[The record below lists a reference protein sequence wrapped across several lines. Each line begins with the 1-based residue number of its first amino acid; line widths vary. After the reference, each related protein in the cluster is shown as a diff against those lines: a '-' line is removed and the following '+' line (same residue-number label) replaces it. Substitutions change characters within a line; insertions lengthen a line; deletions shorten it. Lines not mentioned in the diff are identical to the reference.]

1 MSYSERWQELFGPA
15 DGGPAMRL
23 ASVAPD
29 PGTGGGGA
37 GGGPGNLKH
46 SNGPWTSAS
55 GTAGDL
61 RTSTETSR
69 SALGPGHE
77 GIESGAAG
85 LSSVAALK
93 SVLTSWEERLQ
104 SVRDECEQLKGT
116 LLTVAKEMGETD
128 AAIKTSFKGVDGAGK
143 ADEKR

>member
-1 MSYSERWQELFGPA
+1 MSYSERWQELFGAA

-23 ASVAPD
+23 ASAAPD
-29 PGTGGGGA
+29 AGSGGGGA
-37 GGGPGNLKH
+37 GGLEH
-46 SNGPWTSAS
+46 SRGPWTSAS

-69 SALGPGHE
+69 AALGPGHE
-77 GIESGAAG
+77 GIEAGAAG

-93 SVLTSWEERLQ
+93 SVLTSWDERLQ
-104 SVRDECEQLKGT
+104 AVRDECKQLEGT

-128 AAIKTSFKGVDGAGK
+128 TAIETSFKGQ
-143 ADEKR
+143 R

>member
-1 MSYSERWQELFGPA
+1 MVYSERWQELFGPI

-23 ASVAPD
+23 ASAAPD
-29 PGTGGGGA
+29 PGGGGG
-37 GGGPGNLKH
+37 GTGNLQH

-61 RTSTETSR
+61 RTNTETSR

-77 GIESGAAG
+77 GIEAGAAG

-104 SVRDECEQLKGT
+104 AVRDECEHLKGS

-128 AAIKTSFKGVDGAGK
+128 NATGASFKGVDGAAK

>member
-15 DGGPAMRL
+15 DDGPAMRL
-23 ASVAPD
+23 ASAAPD
-29 PGTGGGGA
+29 PGTGGGG
-37 GGGPGNLKH
+37 GGTGNLQHTK
-46 SNGPWTSAS
+46 GPWTSAS

-61 RTSTETSR
+61 RTNTETSR

-77 GIESGAAG
+77 GVEAGAAG

-116 LLTVAKEMGETD
+116 LLKVAKEMGETD
-128 AAIKTSFKGVDGAGK
+128 AAVDASFKGVDGGSK

>member
-1 MSYSERWQELFGPA
+1 
-15 DGGPAMRL
+15 MRL
-23 ASVAPD
+23 ASAAPD
-29 PGTGGGGA
+29 PGTGGGGT
-37 GGGPGNLKH
+37 GGLNH

-77 GIESGAAG
+77 GVESGAAG
-85 LSSVAALK
+85 FSSVAALK

-104 SVRDECEQLKGT
+104 AVRDECEQLKGT
-116 LLTVAKEMGETD
+116 LLTVAKEMGETET
-128 AAIKTSFKGVDGAGK
+128 AIETSFKGVDGGGK
-143 ADEKR
+143 ADGKR

>member
-1 MSYSERWQELFGPA
+1 MK
-15 DGGPAMRL
+15 L
-23 ASVAPD
+23 ASTAPD
-29 PGTGGGGA
+29 SGGGG
-37 GGGPGNLKH
+37 GGGGGNMDLKH
-46 SNGPWTSAS
+46 SKGPWTSAS
-55 GTAGDL
+55 STAGDL

-77 GIESGAAG
+77 GVDSGAAG

-116 LLTVAKEMGETD
+116 LLKVAKEMGETD
-128 AAIKTSFKGVDGAGK
+128 AAVDASFKGVDGGSK

>member
-1 MSYSERWQELFGPA
+1 MGPESSSTV
-15 DGGPAMRL
+15 L
-23 ASVAPD
+23 E
-29 PGTGGGGA
+29 
-37 GGGPGNLKH
+37 H
-46 SNGPWTSAS
+46 SHGPWTSAS

-77 GIESGAAG
+77 GIEAGVAG

-104 SVRDECEQLKGT
+104 AVRDECEQLKGT
-116 LLTVAKEMGETD
+116 LLTVAREMGETD
-128 AAIKTSFKGVDGAGK
+128 TAIETSFKGLNGSAQADG
-143 ADEKR
+143 KR